1 MITVGN
7 QRFLQLISRVQL
19 GQGGGRSIQV
29 IKPRRAIQIL
39 APKAVAESCL
49 KALDATLQKTRTK
62 SFTLEKLD
70 VKNLSSEMLEEL
82 GRITNSL
89 VKLNEARQEVRS
101 YSNICSLL
109 HFANNGTSRS
119 M

>member
-1 MITVGN
+1 MITVGK

-49 KALDATLQKTRTK
+49 KALDETLQKIRTK
-62 SFTLEKLD
+62 SFTLDKLP
-70 VKNLSSEMLEEL
+70 VKKLSSEMLEEL

-89 VKLNEARQEVRS
+89 VTMNEARQEVRNKG
-101 YSNICSLL
+101 NICSLL
-109 HFANNGTSRS
+109 YSANNGPSRS